1 MEIDL
6 TILAQYKEFVAI
18 LSVLACLVIGYII
31 KHSSIFKWIKN
42 DNIPAI
48 LAVVG
53 AIINPLLTGLSVES
67 VIIGAF
73 LGLAS
78 TGLHQWFKSFIEN
91 ISNFFNLNSNK

>member
-6 TILAQYKEFVAI
+6 TMLAQYKEFVAI
-18 LSVLACLVIGYII
+18 LTVLACLVLGYII

-53 AIINPLLTGLSVES
+53 AIINPLITGLSVES
-67 VIIGAF
+67 VIIGAA

-78 TGLHQWFKSFIEN
+78 TGLHQSFKSFIEN
-91 ISNFFNLNSNK
+91 LSNFFNFGSNK

>member
-1 MEIDL
+1 MNIDL
-6 TILAQYKEFVAI
+6 TMLAQYEEFVAI
-18 LSVLACLVIGYII
+18 LTVLACLVLGYII

-53 AIINPLLTGLSVES
+53 AIINPIITGLSVES
-67 VIIGAF
+67 VIIGAA

-78 TGLHQWFKSFIEN
+78 TGLHQSFKTFIEN
-91 ISNFFNLNSNK
+91 FSNFFNLGSDK